1 MKKLSLVLSGVGAS
15 LLGFVSQLVA
25 HAQAFAVSTST
36 EATNNGSFLQSS
48 YDRVINFLS
57 STGGVIFML
66 VIAILSIAVWLAV
79 KAPRHVVN
87 A

>member
-1 MKKLSLVLSGVGAS
+1 MRKISLWLSGVGTAVYG
-15 LLGFVSQLVA
+15 LVSAAAA

-36 EATNNGSFLQSS
+36 ETTNNGGFLQLG

-57 STGGVIFML
+57 STGGVLFMI
-66 VIAILSIAVWLAV
+66 VMAILGIAVWLAV
-79 KAPRHVVN
+79 KSPRHVVN